1 MAYAAPSSEF
11 VERFRADLDARVGAG
26 GGRIGVAVSGGP
38 DSLALLLLA
47 HAARPAAVAAATVD
61 HRLRAESAEEA
72 AFVAGVCAELGV
84 PHAILAADAPIAGN
98 VQSGARALRYR
109 LLGDWA
115 MTAGVGWL
123 LTAHHR
129 DDQVET
135 LLMRLNRGAGVA
147 GLAGVR
153 AATVIGK
160 LHVAR
165 PLLDWSRD
173 ELAAIAAAAGIAPV
187 QDPSNADPRYDRAR
201 LRARMA
207 EVDWIDRRGV
217 ARSAAALAD
226 AEAALEWT
234 ADQEQAQR
242 VTRTGDVFRL
252 DAAGLPAEL
261 RRRLTQRLLAALAP
275 DLAPRGPEL
284 DRLLETLASGGTAT
298 LGGIKCAGGATWR
311 FEAAPPRRG

>member
-1 MAYAAPSSEF
+1 MAYAAPSPEF
-11 VERFRADLDARVGAG
+11 IARFRADLDALVGAG

-47 HAARPAAVAAATVD
+47 HAARPGAIAAATID
-61 HRLRAESAEEA
+61 HRLRAESADEA
-72 AFVAGVCAELGV
+72 AFVARICAELGV
-84 PHAILAADAPIAGN
+84 PHAILAADEPIAGN

-115 MTAGVGWL
+115 AASGIEWL

-153 AATVIGK
+153 AAAVIGD

-173 ELAAIAAAAGIAPV
+173 ELAAIMAVAGIAPV
-187 QDPSNADPRYDRAR
+187 QDPSNVDPRYDRAR
-201 LRARMA
+201 LRARLA
-207 EVDWIDRRGV
+207 EVDWIDRRGF

-226 AEAALEWT
+226 AEAALEWSV
-234 ADQEQAQR
+234 DQLQVQR
-242 VTRTGDVFRL
+242 VLPTGNAFLVDM
-252 DAAGLPAEL
+252 AGVPAEL
-261 RRRLTQRLLAALAP
+261 RRRLTLRVLTALAP
-275 DLAPRGPEL
+275 GLAAKGPEM
-284 DRLLETLASGGTAT
+284 DRLLETLDAGDTAT
-298 LGGIKCAGGATWR
+298 LGGVKCVGGAVWR
-311 FEAAPPRRG
+311 FEMAPPRRG